1 MTFMNK
7 LLTYLGFCPSKESA
21 QGFRVRNNT
30 ISLKQGVVGLGFS
43 LILILLVSNIYTG
56 VMTVDAVLRLF
67 SIIVFCVIMAILVGG
82 LIVREM
88 KRTTFTF
95 DPWATGKRSF
105 AMWFIMALILGA
117 TTGWFFISPTDGW
130 VEIISEALAFS
141 LMVMAV
147 EVIGAEAYLR
157 WRKDKE

>member
-1 MTFMNK
+1 MT
-7 LLTYLGFCPSKESA
+7 
-21 QGFRVRNNT
+21 
-30 ISLKQGVVGLGFS
+30 I
-43 LILILLVSNIYTG
+43 
-56 VMTVDAVLRLF
+56 DALLRLF
-67 SIIVFCVIMAILVGG
+67 SIVVFCIIMAILVGG

-147 EVIGAEAYLR
+147 EVIGAGAYFR